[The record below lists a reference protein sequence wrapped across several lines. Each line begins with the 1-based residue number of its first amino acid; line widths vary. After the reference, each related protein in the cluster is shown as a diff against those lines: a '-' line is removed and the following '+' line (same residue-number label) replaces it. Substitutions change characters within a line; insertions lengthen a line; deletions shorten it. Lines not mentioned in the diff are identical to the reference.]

1 MVHHKIG
8 QRDSLVKT
16 TVVHHNFS
24 MTREDPQMKLRLP
37 VELKDQL
44 TALAKRNDRSLNA
57 EVVRRLEESLEGG
70 STSGRTPPMDDQTL
84 DLFAGTVAGK
94 VVQALDERERKQKR
108 K

>member
-1 MVHHKIG
+1 
-8 QRDSLVKT
+8 
-16 TVVHHNFS
+16 

-37 VELKDQL
+37 VELKDRL

-57 EVVRRLEESLEGG
+57 EVVRRLEGSLDGET
-70 STSGRTPPMDDQTL
+70 TSGTTPPIDDQTL
-84 DLFAGTVAGK
+84 DVFAHTVADK

>member
-1 MVHHKIG
+1 MVHHN
-8 QRDSLVKT
+8 L
-16 TVVHHNFS
+16 S

-37 VELKDQL
+37 VELKDRL

-57 EVVRRLEESLEGG
+57 EVVRRLEGSLDGET
-70 STSGRTPPMDDQTL
+70 TSGTTPPIDDQTL
-84 DLFAGTVAGK
+84 DVFAHTVADK